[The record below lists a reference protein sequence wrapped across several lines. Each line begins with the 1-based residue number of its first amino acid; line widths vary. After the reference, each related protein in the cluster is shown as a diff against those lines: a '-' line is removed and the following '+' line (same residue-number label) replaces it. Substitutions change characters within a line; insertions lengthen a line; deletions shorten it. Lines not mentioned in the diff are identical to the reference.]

1 MARSVSSLAHDI
13 RTFSRERA
21 DREYFRKTQ
30 RGSVA
35 MQSPSFRY
43 NASVSAMF
51 LRAYELGG
59 RPVDPG
65 RPFPETHEPAQSR
78 EWFNA
83 ALAELNDIDEEVIEE
98 NLPEILP
105 HTKDRAR
112 SIIVALATQSIAPT
126 VYPTEDGE
134 IALYFKSPVAKSS
147 VLILVG
153 NDGQGACF
161 SYVKGKNR
169 RARYDDASE
178 LPDVFV
184 RAQLQRLSDG

>member
-1 MARSVSSLAHDI
+1 MAQQVSSLAHDL
-13 RTFSRERA
+13 TTLDNARA
-21 DREYFRKTQ
+21 NREYLRKSRGTPLKTQ
-30 RGSVA
+30 SA
-35 MQSPSFRY
+35 SLSCNPSLSR
-43 NASVSAMF
+43 F
-51 LRAYELGG
+51 LLKAHALDGRAA
-59 RPVDPG
+59 DPW
-65 RPFPETHEPAQSR
+65 RPFQETGGPTERR

-83 ALAELNDIDEEVIEE
+83 ALVELNDIDQEVVEE
-98 NLPEILP
+98 NLPKILP
-105 HTKDRAR
+105 QTKDRAR
-112 SIIVALATQSIAPT
+112 SIVVALATQSIAPT

-184 RAQLQRLSDG
+184 RAQLQQLTDG

>member
-1 MARSVSSLAHDI
+1 MAPQISSLAHNLT
-13 RTFSRERA
+13 TFDNARA
-21 DREYFRKTQ
+21 NREYLRKSRGTPLETQ
-30 RGSVA
+30 SA
-35 MQSPSFRY
+35 SLSCNPSLSR
-43 NASVSAMF
+43 F
-51 LRAYELGG
+51 LLKAHALDG
-59 RPVDPG
+59 RPADPW
-65 RPFPETHEPAQSR
+65 RPFQETGGLTERR

-83 ALAELNDIDEEVIEE
+83 ALAELNDVDQEVIEE

-134 IALYFKSPVAKSS
+134 IALYFKSPVATSA
-147 VLILVG
+147 VLIVVG
-153 NDGQGACF
+153 NDGRGACF
-161 SYVKGKNR
+161 AHVKGKSR

-184 RAQLQRLSDG
+184 RAQLHQLSDA